1 MIRRLAEP
9 RWLGIGCVGLSLLVG
24 ACMVV
29 AQDHKR
35 KETPGQIAQELGRV
49 VDQLNALAVQFDV
62 NKNRSLSPDEQ
73 ERMLKFVEDKH
84 GRAWAERVRWFLKG
98 ADTNGDETIDE
109 EQWRSAI
116 QKLQEGQSSRP
127 TPKHSASPP
136 RDRTTHMVAM
146 RDGIKLATDVY
157 LPRGDGPFPAVLVR
171 TPYGKTSRGLPA
183 AGSFVARGV
192 AVVVQDMRGRFDSQG
207 ENLPFIE
214 GGEGQHHDGHDTI
227 AWIRRQSWSNGKVGT
242 VGGSAAG
249 IAQNLLAP
257 TAPEGL
263 KAQHIAV
270 APASIYHHAA
280 YVGGA
285 LRQSQVENWTRRN
298 NFDPKAEELYRA
310 HPEFDGFWRSSDTR
324 LQASAINVPAVHVGG
339 WFDTFAQGTIDSSVA
354 RQHQGG
360 PGARGKQK
368 LVMGPWTHPVGR
380 SPVGELT
387 FPDFAMPEEYT
398 APRWFDYHLKDVDN
412 GVMDEPAVAYYVL
425 GDVSDPNA
433 PGNVWRRAAD
443 WPIPARETPFYLRTP
458 GGLAGSKPEASEAL
472 AEYTFD
478 PADPCPTIGGNNLT
492 IPAGPRNQNLLE
504 KRKDVVLFTSEPLKQ
519 PLEVT
524 GRVAARI
531 FVSSSAVDTD
541 LPVRLCDVYP
551 DGKSYNIAE
560 AMLRLRYRKSFE
572 KPQPLT
578 PGAIVEAAVDCWSTS
593 IIFNRGHRLR
603 VTVTSSNSPRFD
615 VNSGT
620 GKPYREGDRS
630 VKQTNRIYCDA
641 AHPSCIVLPVVENPA
656 G

>member
-1 MIRRLAEP
+1 M
-9 RWLGIGCVGLSLLVG
+9 
-24 ACMVV
+24 
-29 AQDHKR
+29 AQ
-35 KETPGQIAQELGRV
+35 QLGRV

-62 NKNRSLSPDEQ
+62 NKNKSLSPDEQ
-73 ERMLKFVEDKH
+73 ERMLKFVEEKH
-84 GRAWAERVRWFLKG
+84 GRGWAERVKWFLKG

-109 EQWRSAI
+109 ERWRSAI
-116 QKLQEGQSSRP
+116 QKLQGGKDSRP
-127 TPKHSASPP
+127 SEKRASSPP

-157 LPRGDGPFPAVLVR
+157 LPRGDGPFPSVLLR
-171 TPYGKTSRGLPA
+171 TPYGKTDRGMPA
-183 AGSFVARGV
+183 AGGFVARGI
-192 AVVVQDMRGRFDSQG
+192 AVVVQDMRGRFDSEG
-207 ENLPFIE
+207 ENLPFVE
-214 GGEGQHHDGHDTI
+214 DGQGEHHDGYDSI
-227 AWIRRQSWSNGKVGT
+227 AWIRRQSWSNGNVVT
-242 VGGSAAG
+242 MGGSAAG

-263 KAQHIAV
+263 KAQHISV
-270 APASIYHHAA
+270 APASLYHHAA

-285 LRQSQVENWTRRN
+285 LRQSQVENWMRRN
-298 NFDPKAEELYRA
+298 HFDPKSEELYRA
-310 HPEFDGFWRSSDTR
+310 HPEFDEFWRHADIQ
-324 LQASAINVPAVHVGG
+324 LQASAINVPAVHIGG
-339 WFDTFAQGTIDSSVA
+339 WFDTFGQGTIESFVT

-368 LVMGPWTHPVGR
+368 LVMGPWAHPIGR

-387 FPDFAMPEEYT
+387 FPNFGLPQEYT
-398 APRWFDYHLKDVDN
+398 IGPWVEYHLKGVEN
-412 GVMDEPAVAYYVL
+412 GVMDLPAVAYYVL
-425 GDVSDPNA
+425 GDVNDPDA

-443 WPIPARETPFYLRTP
+443 WPIPARETLFYLQTP
-458 GGLAGSKPEASEAL
+458 GGLARNKPESSEAH

-492 IPAGPRNQNLLE
+492 IPAGPRNQNPIE
-504 KRKDVVLFTSEPLKQ
+504 NRKDVVLFTSEPLKQ

-541 LPVRLCDVYP
+541 LSVRLCDVYP

-560 AMLRLRYRKSFE
+560 GMLRLRCRKSFK
-572 KPQPLT
+572 KPEPLT
-578 PGAIVEAAVDCWSTS
+578 PGEIVEAAVDCWSTS
-593 IIFNRGHRLR
+593 IVFNRGHRLR
-603 VTVTSSNSPRFD
+603 VTVTSSNAPRFD
-615 VNSGT
+615 VNPGT
-620 GKPYREGDRS
+620 GKPYREGDRC

-641 AHPSCIVLPVVENPA
+641 AHPSCIVLPVVDSPA